1 MLVIHLDSM
10 GNPALDEPETDRS
23 GQRPAPRLK
32 GPQPL
37 RTLDGSSPIDFLEH
51 GQPSGWRWLLPWA
64 FGVLTLVAL
73 VLIVL
78 HFGTIEQFT
87 RLALASRP
95 EWFILAC
102 VAQAATYVSASLAW
116 RQVLRRAGYPR
127 RLCSL
132 IPLGIAKL
140 FTDQVV
146 PTGGVSGA
154 ILVVKGLTR
163 RGVPTNAAMSV
174 LLVGLVA
181 YFGAYLASVL
191 ASLAILWLHGQAN
204 AALVIVVAIFVAIV
218 VAIPSGVLWMKQW
231 ANRLPTAWLGCL
243 PGTALLLGAIAK
255 APTDLLRDPVLLAE
269 TVTLELAVFV
279 FDALT
284 LWLVFRALGD
294 TPAIWVAF
302 VSFTMASMAATLG
315 PIPLGLGTFEA
326 ACVGM
331 LSLLG
336 VAIEAA
342 LAATLLLRG
351 LTFWLPMLP
360 GLWLARREIDPG

>member
-1 MLVIHLDSM
+1 MSQ
-10 GNPALDEPETDRS
+10 NPTDR
-23 GQRPAPRLK
+23 GEKLPPPLEV
-32 GPQPL
+32 PQPL
-37 RTLDGSSPIDFLEH
+37 GTLDGSTAIDFLEH
-51 GQPSGWRWLLPWA
+51 GRPSGWRWLLPWA

-73 VLIVL
+73 VLIVI
-78 HFGTIEQFT
+78 HFGAIDQFT
-87 RLALASRP
+87 RLALAARP
-95 EWFILAC
+95 EWSILAC
-102 VAQAATYVSASLAW
+102 AAQAATYVSASLVW

-127 RLCSL
+127 RLRSL

-163 RGVPTNAAMSV
+163 RGVPTDAAMAV

-181 YFGAYLASVL
+181 YFAAYLASVL
-191 ASLAILWLHGQAN
+191 ASLLILWLHGRAN
-204 AALVIVVAIFVAIV
+204 AALFVVVAVFVAVV
-218 VAIPSGVLWMKQW
+218 VAIPSGVLWMRQW
-231 ANRLPTAWLGCL
+231 ANKLPTAWLRRL
-243 PGTALLLGAIAK
+243 PGIALLLRAIAK
-255 APTDLLRDPVLLAE
+255 APTDLLRDPVLLAK

-294 TPAIWVAF
+294 SPALWVAF
-302 VSFTMASMAATLG
+302 VSFIMASMAATLG

-336 VAIEAA
+336 VTIKAA
-342 LAATLLLRG
+342 LAATLLQRG

-360 GLWLARREIDPG
+360 GLWLARREIDPS

>member
-1 MLVIHLDSM
+1 MSEQPTH
-10 GNPALDEPETDRS
+10 PEK
-23 GQRPAPRLK
+23 RPLHSLPS
-32 GPQPL
+32 GPQGGELTTANSLPV
-37 RTLDGSSPIDFLEH
+37 DFPE
-51 GQPSGWRWLLPWA
+51 PRPSSGWRGLLPWV
-64 FGVLTLVAL
+64 FGLLTLVAL
-73 VLIVL
+73 VLVVL

-87 RLALASRP
+87 RLALAASP
-95 EWFILAC
+95 EWFFLAC
-102 VAQAATYVSASLAW
+102 VAQAATYASASLVW

-127 RLCSL
+127 SLWTL
-132 IPLGIAKL
+132 IPLGVAKL

-163 RGVPTNAAMSV
+163 RGVPTNAAMGV

-181 YFGAYLASVL
+181 YFAAYLASVL
-191 ASLAILWLHGQAN
+191 ASLAILWLHGRAN
-204 AALVIVVAIFVAIV
+204 AALFVVVAIFVVIV
-218 VAIPSGVLWMKQW
+218 VAIPSGVLWMRHW
-231 ANRLPTAWLGCL
+231 TNRLPTAWFKRL
-243 PGTALLLGAIAK
+243 PGIAFLLRAIAK

-284 LWLVFRALGD
+284 LWLMFRALGG
-294 TPAIWVAF
+294 TPAIWIAF
-302 VSFTMASMAATLG
+302 VSFIMASMAATLG

-342 LAATLLLRG
+342 LAGTLLLRG
-351 LTFWLPMLP
+351 LTFWLPMVP
-360 GLWLARREIDPG
+360 GLWLARREIAPG

>member
-1 MLVIHLDSM
+1 MIRQSTSP
-10 GNPALDEPETDRS
+10 GENPIV
-23 GQRPAPRLK
+23 
-32 GPQPL
+32 PL
-37 RTLDGSSPIDFLEH
+37 RGEPLNLGVADRFRIDFPEH
-51 GQPSGWRWLLPWA
+51 GQASGWRRLLPWA
-64 FGVLTLVAL
+64 FGLLTLVAL
-73 VLIVL
+73 VVVVL
-78 HFGTIEQFT
+78 HFGTIEEFT
-87 RLALASRP
+87 RLALAARP

-102 VAQAATYVSASLAW
+102 VAQAATYVSASLVW

-127 RLCSL
+127 RLRTL
-132 IPLGIAKL
+132 VPLGIAKL

-154 ILVVKGLTR
+154 ILVVNGLTR
-163 RGVPTNAAMSV
+163 RGIPANAAMAV

-181 YFGAYLASVL
+181 YFAAYLASVL
-191 ASLAILWLHGQAN
+191 ASLAILWLHSRAN
-204 AALVIVVAIFVAIV
+204 AALYVAVAIFVAIV
-218 VAIPSGVLWMKQW
+218 VALPSGVIWLRQW
-231 ANRLPTAWLGCL
+231 ANRLPTTWLRRL
-243 PGTALLLGAIAK
+243 PGAAFLLSAIAK
-255 APTDLLRDPVLLAE
+255 APTDLLRDPALLAE
-269 TVTLELAVFV
+269 TVALELAVFV

-294 TPAIWVAF
+294 TPAIWIAF
-302 VSFTMASMAATLG
+302 VSFIMASMAATLG

-360 GLWLARREIDPG
+360 GLWLARREIAPG